1 MKCQRKNKVPN
12 SANNGMFQEVG
23 ILKDLDH
30 PNIIGIYDLYQDNK
44 FYYMVSELC
53 AGGELFDQITRLEY
67 FYEPTAATYMK
78 QILSAVMYM
87 HDNGV
92 VHRDLKLEN
101 LLFSTDKANS
111 TLRLIDF
118 GESARLEYDENGK
131 PKPLTEI
138 VGTVNFIFLINPK
151 PFYIA
156 PEVLKQNY
164 SEKCDVWGCGVLMYI
179 CLCGYPPFNGDTDDQ
194 ILNNVR
200 NDE

>member
-87 HDNGV
+87 HV
-92 VHRDLKLEN
+92 SFN
-101 LLFSTDKANS
+101 L
-111 TLRLIDF
+111 R
-118 GESARLEYDENGK
+118 
-131 PKPLTEI
+131 
-138 VGTVNFIFLINPK
+138 
-151 PFYIA
+151 
-156 PEVLKQNY
+156 
-164 SEKCDVWGCGVLMYI
+164 
-179 CLCGYPPFNGDTDDQ
+179 
-194 ILNNVR
+194 
-200 NDE
+200 